1 MERRINCELWV
12 MNDEFF
18 VKNSWLIAIS
28 EVWFRISEKNGTQ
41 ILLIQ
46 QIVLIFFYTS
56 AELCG

>member
-1 MERRINCELWV
+1 

-41 ILLIQ
+41 ILLIR